1 MLMLKAVIYE
11 GLPSMKMEI
20 YGMFKI
26 VCLYFPLVE
35 WARELSELSVWVSEW
50 VGQPA
55 ISTEGDKQRDNTDRL
70 LRPGG
75 RVLKLVRDQNLS
87 L

>member
-1 MLMLKAVIYE
+1 MSVVRGIEEHEFLLLMLMLKAVIYE

-35 WARELSELSVWVSEW
+35 
-50 VGQPA
+50 
-55 ISTEGDKQRDNTDRL
+55 
-70 LRPGG
+70 
-75 RVLKLVRDQNLS
+75 
-87 L
+87 